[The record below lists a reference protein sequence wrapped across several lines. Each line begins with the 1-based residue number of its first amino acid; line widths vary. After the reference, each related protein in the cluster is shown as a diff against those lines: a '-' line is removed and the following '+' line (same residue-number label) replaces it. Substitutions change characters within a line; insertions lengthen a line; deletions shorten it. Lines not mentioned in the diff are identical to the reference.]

1 MPGVFAGG
9 DAVKAPG
16 AIIHAIGA
24 GRQAASSIDKQL
36 GGNGDIDEVLFASD
50 PPSQHIGRI
59 EGFADFARE
68 AVPAIPVKDR
78 RGFTEVALGFDQ
90 EQAQREASRCL
101 QCDLRLLFSKPVLP
115 PRKQLWFE
123 LTQENVADVPKVE
136 GVYQLLDEQEKVI
149 YIKGAMNL
157 RREIEEQL
165 EVNEAAR
172 YFMYN
177 EEPMYTKR
185 ESELLQ
191 QYIAEHGEMPEGNRD
206 LDDLF

>member
-1 MPGVFAGG
+1 MG
-9 DAVKAPG
+9 
-16 AIIHAIGA
+16 
-24 GRQAASSIDKQL
+24 L
-36 GGNGDIDEVLFASD
+36 
-50 PPSQHIGRI
+50 
-59 EGFADFARE
+59 
-68 AVPAIPVKDR
+68 
-78 RGFTEVALGFDQ
+78 DQ

-101 QCDLRLLFSKPVLP
+101 ECDLRPLFSKPVLP

-123 LTQENVADVPKVE
+123 LTQENVATVPEVE
-136 GVYQLLDEQEKVI
+136 GVYQLLDEEQNLF

-165 EVNEAAR
+165 EVNEVAR

-191 QYIAEHGEMPEGNRD
+191 QYIAEHGEMREGNRD
-206 LDDLF
+206 LWMICFSHF

>member
-1 MPGVFAGG
+1 MQGNAVTYATSPMGADHTAGNVVAEYVTG
-9 DAVKAPG
+9 K
-16 AIIHAIGA
+16 
-24 GRQAASSIDKQL
+24 L
-36 GGNGDIDEVLFASD
+36 D
-50 PPSQHIGRI
+50 PLKT
-59 EGFADFARE
+59 EGQ
-68 AVPAIPVKDR
+68 
-78 RGFTEVALGFDQ
+78 VA
-90 EQAQREASRCL
+90 ASRCL

-123 LTQENVADVPKVE
+123 LTQENVAAVPEVE
-136 GVYQLLDEQEKVI
+136 GVYQLLDEQENVI

-185 ESELLQ
+185 ESELIQ
-191 QYIAEHGEMPEGNRD
+191 QYLQVHGEMPGGGEGE